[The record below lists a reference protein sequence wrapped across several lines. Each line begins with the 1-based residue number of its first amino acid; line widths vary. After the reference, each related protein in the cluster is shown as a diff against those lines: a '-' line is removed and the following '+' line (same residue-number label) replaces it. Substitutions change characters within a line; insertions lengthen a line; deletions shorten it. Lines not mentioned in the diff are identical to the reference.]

1 MSSKLILDR
10 QNASDAVIEQV
21 SQHLPAARDALT
33 AVLSPYLHPGETL
46 PDVGLLVNL
55 VARRLAV
62 LREQM
67 VIADDAH
74 EEELSDDAKPQ
85 EDRDDTAADLW
96 AMLSETREL
105 LKGVFG
111 ASALP
116 ALGFKGSIPE
126 DPEDLVPFSRR
137 VVTALRAGDLPP
149 ARVPSVVVDPN
160 ALVAPLADD
169 LERLELA
176 LDDVDREER
185 EAEVTLRDK
194 QAALDRYDM
203 GFSQCAS
210 FLVGLFSLAGDDELA
225 QRLRPSARR
234 PGRLSESHDPHTSE
248 G

>member
-10 QNASDAVIEQV
+10 QNASDAVIEAV
-21 SQHLPAARDALT
+21 GQHLPAATDALT

-46 PDVGLLVNL
+46 PDVGLLVQL
-55 VARRLAV
+55 VSRRLAR

-67 VIADDAH
+67 VIADEAH
-74 EEELSDDAKPQ
+74 EEELSDDLAPR
-85 EDRDDTAADLW
+85 EARDDTAADLW

-116 ALGFKGSIPE
+116 SLGFKGGIPE
-126 DPEDLVPFSRR
+126 EPEDLAIFSRR
-137 VVTALRAGDLPP
+137 VVAALRAGTLPP
-149 ARVPSVVVDPN
+149 PRAAAVAVDPV

-169 LERLELA
+169 LERLDHA
-176 LDDVDREER
+176 LDDVDREAR
-185 EAEVTLRDK
+185 EAEATLRDK
-194 QAALDRYDM
+194 QAALDRYDA
-203 GFSQCAS
+203 GFAQCAA

-234 PGRLSESHDPHTSE
+234 PGRLSEAHDPHTAE